1 MLTDKAVRAALPK
14 GKAYKLSD
22 SAGLFLY
29 ITPRN
34 HKSWRFKFRF
44 EGKQQLL
51 TLGSYPEMSLS
62 EAREKRFDAKK
73 LLVRGLRSSSC
84 RTAHKACRG

>member
-1 MLTDKAVRAALPK
+1 VCAALPK
-14 GKAYKLSD
+14 DKAYQLSD

-29 ITPRN
+29 IKPRN
-34 HKSWRFKFRF
+34 HKSWRFTFRF

-51 TLGSYPEMSLS
+51 ALASYLAMSLA
-62 EAREKRFDAKK
+62 EARERRFDASK
-73 LLVRGLRSSSC
+73 LLVRGLRSPSC